1 MVWNLVFI
9 SSGGLFGCTYVV
21 SMATRYIVQSSPR
34 MQEGVSFS
42 RWSQC
47 SLFFPLS
54 PLAMFLLKEQP
65 PKEETPLFTKFLR
78 TTWKTLGPPWA
89 FFSPAKYRG
98 RGHAPEGGWHFCSNS
113 AIEEE
118 RLKFYITSYSCLCNS
133 ACSLQSLDHVG
144 LRKWGLTVLGT
155 EAYLTHPCPAVCN
168 RPAPANPQTHLIM
181 PVRCI
186 KTL

>member
-98 RGHAPEGGWHFCSNS
+98 RGHAPEGGWQFCSNS

-144 LRKWGLTVLGT
+144 LRKWGLIILGT
-155 EAYLTHPCPAVCN
+155 GTYLTHPCPALCN
-168 RPAPANPQTHLIM
+168 QPAPENPQTHLIM
-181 PVRCI
+181 PVCV
-186 KTL
+186 

>member
-1 MVWNLVFI
+1 MESGVYQFGRPVRLHLCCLHGYQVYCPEFTENARGSFLLKVESVQPVL
-9 SSGGLFGCTYVV
+9 SSFTFGYVL
-21 SMATRYIVQSSPR
+21 T
-34 MQEGVSFS
+34 
-42 RWSQC
+42 
-47 SLFFPLS
+47 
-54 PLAMFLLKEQP
+54 LKEQP

-144 LRKWGLTVLGT
+144 LRKWGLIILGT
-155 EAYLTHPCPAVCN
+155 GTYLTHPCPALCN
-168 RPAPANPQTHLIM
+168 QPAPENPQTHLIM
-181 PVRCI
+181 PVCV
-186 KTL
+186 